1 MNESG
6 LTAPRVFFCQ
16 VWALETGHL
25 DAAWEGPEVTAA
37 SALRSMF
44 AKGALPLLLERAS
57 VPWRKGDVADLCRPR
72 RYNVGAMVRTKR
84 PCRLFAFR
92 CSRGG
97 GGALANP
104 MAVGDA
110 TQTKDL
116 NSKRCWIW
124 LEWIEPSKRKT
135 KSAEPTHHPKLR
147 DAQAVSV

>member
-1 MNESG
+1 MGRHCGENDEKGPATMSG
-6 LTAPRVFFCQ
+6 DAVEERR
-16 VWALETGHL
+16 LEGSKRGTGEPSYGQH
-25 DAAWEGPEVTAA
+25 T
-37 SALRSMF
+37 
-44 AKGALPLLLERAS
+44 
-57 VPWRKGDVADLCRPR
+57 ADLCRPR

-97 GGALANP
+97 GGALENP